1 MEIAGTEMGPRPNSV
16 PALPFGGRSV
26 NVGPQTGELTVD
38 PIVVRIA
45 VGDHDPMRTKMTFIV
60 ASLLASVVSIGVIFH
75 DTSALPPGNPSAGI
89 VTMDPVHGVGATSIT
104 LAPPPG
110 AACQGDSATGG
121 YRWQTFIASASVD
134 PGTLTYAGGVGPNA
148 VGGAVVQPLLSS
160 GGGTVLTN
168 QTTSVGT
175 ALITGVPTIDFA
187 AFPAGFFPNGTYNVG
202 FACTLSNATTRY
214 WLAPIRVTNP
224 GTAFTYDYGA
234 APAKPVLASPLTP
247 GVGTL
252 SGTFTQPTSV
262 PAITGY
268 TVTAVPTAG
277 TTVNLALAA
286 GATSFTLSGL
296 VNGTLYSVSLI
307 ATNSIGSS
315 PVSNTVVGAPA
326 AAPPPPPPPPPPPA
340 VQPNYVS
347 LSPGRLADTR
357 PGAETVDG
365 LYAGEGIRAGGSTL
379 QLTVTGR
386 GSVALTAT
394 AVALNVTVVDPEG
407 AGFVTVYPCG
417 AAQPTASNLNYV
429 SGVGVVVP
437 NAVMAKV
444 GTAGQVCVF
453 VSASTHVIVDVNGFF
468 PPTTSLQSINP
479 ARVLETRV
487 GPGLITVDGL
497 QQGDGQRA
505 AGSVTSV
512 QIGGRATVPT
522 DASAVVLNVT
532 VTGTQGDGFVT
543 VYPCGTAIPTASNIN
558 YVTGATVANLVVAKI
573 GASSSVCIFTNS
585 AIDLIADVNGYFP
598 ATTTYKP
605 LDPARLLETRSG
617 LSTIDGLFNGIGL
630 RSVNEITELTVTGRG
645 GVPLGAATVVLNV
658 TVAGST
664 ASGFVTVYP
673 CGIPAPLASNL
684 NYGINTVVANAVTVK
699 VGTDGKVCLRNS
711 GPTELVVDVNG
722 FLPT

>member
-1 MEIAGTEMGPRPNSV
+1 MI
-16 PALPFGGRSV
+16 RSK
-26 NVGPQTGELTVD
+26 LT
-38 PIVVRIA
+38 PIVA
-45 VGDHDPMRTKMTFIV
+45 T
-60 ASLLASVVSIGVIFH
+60 LLAAIVSVGVVSTGS
-75 DTSALPPGNPSAGI
+75 SALPPGSPSGGI
-89 VTMDPVHGVGATSIT
+89 VTMSPTHGVANTEIT
-104 LAPPPG
+104 LSPPAG

-148 VGGAVVQPLLSS
+148 VGGAVVQPMITPTS
-160 GGGTVLTN
+160 TPIVD
-168 QTTSVGT
+168 QTTSVNT
-175 ALITGVPTIDFA
+175 ALLTPIPTFDFA
-187 AFPAGFFPNGTYNVG
+187 AFPVGFFTTGTYNIG

-214 WLAPIRVTNP
+214 WSAPIRVTNP
-224 GTAFTYDYGA
+224 GTVFTYDYGA

-252 SGTFTQPTSV
+252 SGTFTQQTAV
-262 PAITGY
+262 PALTGF

-277 TTVNLALAA
+277 TTVNLPLAA

-296 VNGTLYSVSLI
+296 DSTTSYAVSLT
-307 ATNSIGSS
+307 ATNSLGTSLA
-315 PVSNTVVGAPA
+315 SNTVVGTPGAPQQ
-326 AAPPPPPPPPPPPA
+326 PPPP

-365 LYAGEGIRAGGSTL
+365 LYAGQGIRAGGSTL
-379 QLTVTGR
+379 QLTVIDR
-386 GSVALTAT
+386 GSVDPTAT

-429 SGVGVVVP
+429 PGVGIVVP

-444 GTAGQVCVF
+444 GTAGQVCLF
-453 VSASTHVIVDVNGFF
+453 VSAATHLVVDVNGFF

-505 AGSVTSV
+505 GGSVTSV

-532 VTGTQGDGFVT
+532 VTGTQADGFVT

-573 GASSSVCIFTNS
+573 GASGSVCIFTNS

-598 ATTTYKP
+598 ATTSYKP

-630 RSVNEITELTVTGRG
+630 RSVNEITELTVTSRG

-664 ASGFVTVYP
+664 APGFVTVYP
-673 CGIPAPLASNL
+673 CGITAPLASNL
-684 NYGINTVVANAVTVK
+684 NYGVNTVVANAVTVK

-722 FLPT
+722 YLPT

>member
-1 MEIAGTEMGPRPNSV
+1 M
-16 PALPFGGRSV
+16 

-75 DTSALPPGNPSAGI
+75 DTSALPPNSPSAGI
-89 VTMDPVHGVGATSIT
+89 VKMVPATGVFNTSID
-104 LAPPPG
+104 LQPPAG
-110 AACQGDSATGG
+110 ASCQGDSASGK
-121 YRWQTFIASASVD
+121 YRWQGFIASASID
-134 PGTLTYAGGVGPNA
+134 PGTLTYG
-148 VGGAVVQPLLSS
+148 GGAGPVAPA
-160 GGGTVLTN
+160 
-168 QTTSVGT
+168 GT
-175 ALITGVPTIDFA
+175 AFPLVSTTGTPIVDETTGVATTPGGPGLITPLVNVDFVG
-187 AFPAGFFPNGTYNVG
+187 FPPGTLAGGTYNIG
-202 FACTLSNATTRY
+202 YACTLNNATTRY
-214 WLAPIRVTNP
+214 WTAPIRITNP
-224 GTAFTYDYGA
+224 GNVLNYAYGA

-326 AAPPPPPPPPPPPA
+326 AAPPPPPPPPPA

-347 LSPGRLADTR
+347 LSPSRLADTR

-429 SGVGVVVP
+429 PGVGVVVP

>member
-1 MEIAGTEMGPRPNSV
+1 MNI
-16 PALPFGGRSV
+16 
-26 NVGPQTGELTVD
+26 GPQTGELTVD
-38 PIVVRIA
+38 VIVVRIA
-45 VGDHDPMRTKMTFIV
+45 VGDHDPMRPKMTFVV
-60 ASLLASVVSIGVIFH
+60 ASLLAPVVSIGVIVH
-75 DTSALPPGNPSAGI
+75 NTSALPPGSPSAGV
-89 VTMDPVHGVGATSIT
+89 VTMSPAHGVAGTEIT
-104 LAPPPG
+104 LSPPAG

-134 PGTLTYAGGVGPNA
+134 PGTLTYAGGAGPNA
-148 VGGAVVQPLLSS
+148 VAGAVVQPLITPTS
-160 GGGTVLTN
+160 TPIFD
-168 QTTSVGT
+168 QTTSVNT
-175 ALITGVPTIDFA
+175 ALLTPIPTFDFT
-187 AFPAGFFPNGTYNVG
+187 AFPVGFFPTGTYNVG

-214 WLAPIRVTNP
+214 WSAPIRVTNP
-224 GTAFTYDYGA
+224 GTVFTYDYGA

-247 GVGTL
+247 GVATL

-262 PAITGY
+262 PAISGY
-268 TVTAVPTAG
+268 TVTAVPTVG
-277 TTVNLALAA
+277 TTVNVPLAA
-286 GATSFTLSGL
+286 GATSFTLAGL
-296 VNGTLYSVSLI
+296 DYTTSYSVSLI
-307 ATNSIGSS
+307 ATNSLGSS
-315 PVSNTVVGAPA
+315 LASNTVVGTPGPPQQ
-326 AAPPPPPPPPPPPA
+326 PPPP

-386 GSVALTAT
+386 GNVDPTAT
-394 AVALNVTVVDPEG
+394 AVALNVTVVDPEA

-417 AAQPTASNLNYV
+417 ATQPTASNLNYAP
-429 SGVGVVVP
+429 GVGVVVP

-453 VSASTHVIVDVNGFF
+453 VSASTHLIVDVNGFF
-468 PPTTSLQSINP
+468 PPTTSLHSINP

-505 AGSVTSV
+505 PGSATSV

-532 VTGTQGDGFVT
+532 VTGTQADGFVT

-558 YVTGATVANLVVAKI
+558 YVAGATVANLAVAKI

-605 LDPARLLETRSG
+605 LDPARLLETRPG

-684 NYGINTVVANAVTVK
+684 NYGVGTVVANAVTVK
-699 VGTDGKVCLRNS
+699 VGPMARCACATP
-711 GPTELVVDVNG
+711 GPPNWWSM
-722 FLPT
+722 